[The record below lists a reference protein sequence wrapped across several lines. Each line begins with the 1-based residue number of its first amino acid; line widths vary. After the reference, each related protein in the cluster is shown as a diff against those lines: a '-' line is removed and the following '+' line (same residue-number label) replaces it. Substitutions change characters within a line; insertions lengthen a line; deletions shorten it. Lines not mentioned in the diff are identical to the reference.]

1 MLDYIVRLL
10 SREHSDLLF
19 DAQQFLLTYA
29 LDAE

>member
-10 SREHSDLLF
+10 SREHSDLFF
-19 DAQQFLLTYA
+19 DEQQFLLTYE

>member
-10 SREHSDLLF
+10 SRELSDLLF
-19 DAQQFLLTYA
+19 DEQQFLLTYA